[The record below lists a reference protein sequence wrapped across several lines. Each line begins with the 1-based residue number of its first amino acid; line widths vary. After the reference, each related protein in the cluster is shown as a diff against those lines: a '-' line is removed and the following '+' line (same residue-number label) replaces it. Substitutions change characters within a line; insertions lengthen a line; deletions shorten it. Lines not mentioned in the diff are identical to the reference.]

1 MVPLR
6 PSPYNCNRGSDMCS
20 GTDANMTG
28 NGTTGYVG
36 ITPFDLSTIGQW
48 FQIDAANSPHSTTD
62 NRLPLSQPVGEYNA
76 GSGDFVVY
84 ANSASCA
91 VSGIT
96 CNARRR
102 R

>member
-36 ITPFDLSTIGQW
+36 ITPFDLSTEHDWPMVSDRCGEFSAFYYGQ
-48 FQIDAANSPHSTTD
+48 SP
-62 NRLPLSQPVGEYNA
+62 
-76 GSGDFVVY
+76 
-84 ANSASCA
+84 SA
-91 VSGIT
+91 
-96 CNARRR
+96 
-102 R
+102 